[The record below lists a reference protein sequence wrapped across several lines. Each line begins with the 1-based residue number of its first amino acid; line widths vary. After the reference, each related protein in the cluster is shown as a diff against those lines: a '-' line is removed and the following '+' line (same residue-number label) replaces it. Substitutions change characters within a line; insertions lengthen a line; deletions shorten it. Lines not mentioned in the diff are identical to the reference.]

1 MARTETDSDQIARF
15 REMWADE
22 LAGAALYRGLAEHAG
37 DESKARIYRSLA
49 EAEERHA
56 AHWAAQLRKAGI
68 TDLRPPRIPFRVRAL
83 RRLARWLGTDAV
95 LPIVLRA
102 EAADAEK
109 YEQVAEAPASMAAQE
124 AAHEKVV
131 AAMRGG
137 DTAGGRI
144 AASEGRHRAG
154 VGGALRASVFGVNDG
169 LVSNFSLVLGMAGAD
184 LGSQVVILAG
194 IAGLVS
200 GAFSMAAGEYV
211 SMRVQRE
218 VFEGALN
225 LERRELVEEPDAEL
239 REVEVILRAQGVP
252 AEDAE
257 RIAPRVME
265 DPELALDLM
274 ARQELGLNPDE
285 LGSPIGAAASS
296 FASFAVGALLPLL
309 PFVLLPFGTALI
321 AAIVLSGLSL
331 FIVGALAAR
340 LSDRPAV
347 FGGGRMLLI
356 GAAAAAVT
364 YGIGKLFGVT
374 MAG

>member
-1 MARTETDSDQIARF
+1 MT
-15 REMWADE
+15 
-22 LAGAALYRGLAEHAG
+22 GAAPGRSVPGEPAADGVRESPVAHREPLPGRTVGPGQGHRAEV
-37 DESKARIYRSLA
+37 ARARRELEAIRRHHGSTGRS
-49 EAEERHA
+49 
-56 AHWAAQLRKAGI
+56 GS
-68 TDLRPPRIPFRVRAL
+68 
-83 RRLARWLGTDAV
+83 
-95 LPIVLRA
+95 LRA
-102 EAADAEK
+102 A
-109 YEQVAEAPASMAAQE
+109 
-124 AAHEKVV
+124 
-131 AAMRGG
+131 
-137 DTAGGRI
+137 
-144 AASEGRHRAG
+144 
-154 VGGALRASVFGVNDG
+154 VFGVNDG

-225 LERRELVEEPDAEL
+225 TERRELVEEPDAEL

-296 FASFAVGALLPLL
+296 FASFAVGALIPLL
-309 PFVLLPFGTALI
+309 PFVLFAFGTALI
-321 AAIVLSGLSL
+321 ASVVLSGLLL
-331 FIVGALAAR
+331 FVVGALAAR
-340 LSDRPAV
+340 LSGRPAF
-347 FGGGRMLLI
+347 FGGARMLLI

-364 YGIGKLFGVT
+364 YGIGKLFGVA

>member
-1 MARTETDSDQIARF
+1 MEDQSQATRSEGGSV
-15 REMWADE
+15 RPP
-22 LAGAALYRGLAEHAG
+22 AGAAPRA
-37 DESKARIYRSLA
+37 
-49 EAEERHA
+49 HA
-56 AHWAAQLRKAGI
+56 AGMTGAAPGRSVPHREPLPG
-68 TDLRPPRIPFRVRAL
+68 RPSRDGRDHRAEVAQA
-83 RRLARWLGTDAV
+83 RRELEAIRRHHGSTGRSGS
-95 LPIVLRA
+95 LRA
-102 EAADAEK
+102 A
-109 YEQVAEAPASMAAQE
+109 
-124 AAHEKVV
+124 
-131 AAMRGG
+131 
-137 DTAGGRI
+137 
-144 AASEGRHRAG
+144 
-154 VGGALRASVFGVNDG
+154 VFGINDG

-225 LERRELVEEPDAEL
+225 MERRELIEEPDAEL

-252 AEDAE
+252 AEDAA

-274 ARQELGLNPDE
+274 ARQELGLDPDE
-285 LGSPIGAAASS
+285 LGSPYGAAASS

-309 PFVLLPFGTALI
+309 PFVLLPFGAALI

-331 FIVGALAAR
+331 FAVGALAAR

>member
-1 MARTETDSDQIARF
+1 MSAMNDESQGTRSDGGGVRPP
-15 REMWADE
+15 
-22 LAGAALYRGLAEHAG
+22 AGAAPRAHAAG
-37 DESKARIYRSLA
+37 MTGAAPGRSLPGSDPLVDDAADRSVPHREPLPSRPSRAGRDHRA
-49 EAEERHA
+49 EVAQARRELEAIRRH
-56 AHWAAQLRKAGI
+56 HGSTGRSGS
-68 TDLRPPRIPFRVRAL
+68 
-83 RRLARWLGTDAV
+83 
-95 LPIVLRA
+95 LRA
-102 EAADAEK
+102 A
-109 YEQVAEAPASMAAQE
+109 
-124 AAHEKVV
+124 
-131 AAMRGG
+131 
-137 DTAGGRI
+137 
-144 AASEGRHRAG
+144 
-154 VGGALRASVFGVNDG
+154 VFGINDG

-252 AEDAE
+252 TEDAA

-274 ARQELGLNPDE
+274 ARQELGLDPDE
-285 LGSPIGAAASS
+285 LGSPYGAAASS
-296 FASFAVGALLPLL
+296 FASFAVGALIPLL
-309 PFVLLPFGTALI
+309 PFVLLAFGPALV
-321 AAIVLSGLSL
+321 ASVVLSGLLL
-331 FIVGALAAR
+331 FVVGALASR

-347 FGGGRMLLI
+347 FGGARMLLI